1 MLYFLY
7 IFGNEGLEWKN
18 LSSVSFV
25 NDHYL
30 SHTRIPSVLPVSNE
44 VREFIRSH
52 EVNEY
57 EVAAHF
63 DIPIGQVKAWIKEG
77 RIEYKENSTPSIMG
91 VHCQRC
97 GAPVSFGTLCPKCLK
112 VLNGNKGYGKTYRS
126 DNHKMRYVD
135 QNDDSN

>member
-1 MLYFLY
+1 MEEFKQCKLCQRSLPISYKDS
-7 IFGNEGLEWKN
+7 ICPACQERN
-18 LSSVSFV
+18 LF
-25 NDHYL
+25 
-30 SHTRIPSVLPVSNE
+30 NE

-126 DNHKMRYVD
+126 DNHKMRYVY